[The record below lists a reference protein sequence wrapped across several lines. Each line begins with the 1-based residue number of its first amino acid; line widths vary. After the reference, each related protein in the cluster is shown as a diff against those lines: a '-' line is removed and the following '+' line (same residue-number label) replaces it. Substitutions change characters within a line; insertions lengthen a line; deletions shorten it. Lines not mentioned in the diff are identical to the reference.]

1 MVIGDRIR
9 ALREQKGFSQ
19 GQVER
24 RTGLLRCY
32 ISRVEN
38 GHTVPSIET
47 LEKLAQALEIPL
59 FQIFYDGE
67 QTPALSHLSGR
78 ITSAQAA
85 AGRPPEQQRFLRR
98 MAELASRLNEEDRHL
113 LLAAAQRMASPV

>member
-9 ALREQKGFSQ
+9 ALRESKGLSQ

-38 GHTVPSIET
+38 GHTVPSIDT
-47 LEKLAQALEIPL
+47 IEKLAQALEIPL
-59 FQIFYDGE
+59 F
-67 QTPALSHLSGR
+67 
-78 ITSAQAA
+78 
-85 AGRPPEQQRFLRR
+85 
-98 MAELASRLNEEDRHL
+98 
-113 LLAAAQRMASPV
+113 